1 MANGLICTAN
11 CYSVH
16 ATVRRPNPTER
27 IAGEMMAD
35 SGSCLNCSLP
45 WRSWTLQAFAAV
57 RRTIIRRQAQ
67 RAQPVEVARNR
78 QVAGRLSLRI
88 AKSSVDDRACGF
100 VSCVLA
106 IAYW

>member
-67 RAQPVEVARNR
+67 RAQPVEVARRDRWLGGFHYGSRNHR
-78 QVAGRLSLRI
+78 LMIGLAGLC
-88 AKSSVDDRACGF
+88 RAF
-100 VSCVLA
+100 SR
-106 IAYW
+106 